1 MSGQGMISRGM
12 DDMARA
18 LMRTRKALVVTTC
31 SIALLGAA
39 APPHEAILL
48 DQLGVEQ
55 AGPKTAIVVT
65 AAAAPQPWSLVDAS
79 GKVVSRGETIPF
91 GADAASGDRLQRLD
105 FSAADAPA
113 ATGYRLRVGAT
124 ASRSFAIAARP
135 YAPLATAAMAFFY
148 QQRSGVPILPTL
160 VERPDLARP
169 AGHPH
174 EQVSCFA
181 GTDQRG
187 VRWPGCAY
195 RLDVTGGWYDAGD
208 HGKYV
213 VNGGIAA
220 WTLLDLHEQLGAWGA
235 PDAFADGR
243 LAIPER
249 ANGQDDLLDEARIEV
264 AFLMAMQVPDGSR
277 LRLPTR
283 AGGRAPASGFIDVDA
298 GGMAHSK
305 VADERWTALPTA
317 PADDSMPRAL
327 YPPTTAATLNLAAVA
342 AQAARIWR
350 TSDPAFA
357 RHALV
362 SARRAWTAAAQH
374 PAFLASS
381 DFAGSGGYGDDKLD
395 DERFWAAAELYA
407 TTGEPQFRQAVAAS
421 PFLRHPQP
429 ALSWG
434 SVDQAG
440 LITLATA
447 KGPVDPEVK
456 SAARSAV
463 LRLADGF
470 AAERARS
477 GFHLPDA
484 DVAYTWG
491 SNSVL
496 LNRALVLGIGWQLT
510 RDARYR
516 DGVVDVIDYLLGRN
530 PLDQSYVSGFGA
542 RPMRFPHHRF
552 WHSADPRYPAPPAGV
567 VSGGPNST
575 ALADDVA
582 KTMRGRCT
590 GQTCWTDD
598 WRAYSMNEV
607 AINWNAPL
615 VWVAAFLDATR
626 QPERNR

>member
-1 MSGQGMISRGM
+1 MISRGM

-18 LMRTRKALVVTTC
+18 LMRTHKALVVATC

-39 APPHEAILL
+39 APPHDAILL
-48 DQLGVEQ
+48 NQLGVERS
-55 AGPKTAIVVT
+55 GPKTAIVVT
-65 AAAAPQPWSLVDAS
+65 TAAAPQPWSLVDAS
-79 GKVVSRGETIPF
+79 GKVVSQGETAPF
-91 GADAASGDRLQRLD
+91 GADAASGERLQRLD
-105 FSAADAPA
+105 FSAANPPVAG
-113 ATGYRLRVGAT
+113 GYRLRVGTT
-124 ASRSFAIAARP
+124 ASRPFTIAARP
-135 YAPLATAAMAFFY
+135 YAPLATAALAFFY
-148 QQRSGVPILPTL
+148 QQRSGVPILPAL

-174 EQVSCFA
+174 ERVSCFA

-195 RLDVTGGWYDAGD
+195 QLDVTGGWYDAGD
-208 HGKYV
+208 QGKYV

-249 ANGQDDLLDEARIEV
+249 ANGRDDLLDEARVEV

-277 LRLPTR
+277 LRLPTH
-283 AGGRAPASGFIDVDA
+283 AGGGAPAAGFVDVDA

-305 VADERWTALPTA
+305 VADERWTPLPTA
-317 PADDSMPRAL
+317 PADDTMPRAL

-350 TSDPAFA
+350 TSDPVFA
-357 RHALV
+357 DRALV
-362 SARRAWTAAAQH
+362 SARRAWAAAVRN
-374 PAFLASS
+374 PAFFASS
-381 DFAGSGGYGDDKLD
+381 DFTGSGGYGDEALD

-407 TTGEPQFRQAVAAS
+407 TTGEPQFRQAVTAS
-421 PFLRHPQP
+421 RFLRHPQP
-429 ALSWG
+429 GLNWG

-440 LITLATA
+440 LITLATTA
-447 KGPVDPEVK
+447 GRIDPAVRR
-456 SAARSAV
+456 AARVA
-463 LRLADGF
+463 LLGLANGF
-470 AAERARS
+470 AAERERS
-477 GFHLPDA
+477 GFRLPDA
-484 DVAYTWG
+484 GTAYSWG

-496 LNRALVLGIGWQLT
+496 LNRAMVLGIAWQLT
-510 RDARYR
+510 HEPRYR
-516 DGVVDVIDYLLGRN
+516 NGVVDVIDYLLGRN

-552 WHSADPRYPAPPAGV
+552 WHPADPRYPAPPAGV
-567 VSGGPNST
+567 LSGGPNST
-575 ALADDVA
+575 AFADDVA

-598 WRAYSMNEV
+598 WRAYAMNEV

-615 VWVAAFLDATR
+615 VWAAAFLDATHDAVSD
-626 QPERNR
+626 